1 MPDGGNEDRR
11 SSPRATSK
19 DPQLIKSGLRGLHG
33 KAQLFP
39 ADISTIQQALM
50 DISDNLTEMRKRLE
64 VLEETASDAG
74 SARHAAGTASP
85 AEGAIDA

>member
-1 MPDGGNEDRR
+1 M
-11 SSPRATSK
+11 SK
-19 DPQLIKSGLRGLHG
+19 DPQLIKSSLRPLHG

-50 DISDNLTEMRKRLE
+50 DLADNVGEIRKRLE
-64 VLEETASDAG
+64 NLEATASHG

-85 AEGAIDA
+85 DEAANGA